1 MSSRL
6 GTHREHDLYFL
17 ALATDYDGTIAHHG
31 VVDANTCEALQRFK
45 ATGRRLILVTGRDLD
60 DLKRVFPA
68 FTLYDR
74 IVAENGAVIYD
85 PATGEERVIAP
96 APPPAFIEALTLR
109 KVAPLAVGRCI
120 VATWEPN
127 ETTVLEVIRDL
138 GLELQIIFNKGA
150 VMVLP
155 PGMNKA
161 AGLAAALR
169 DLDLSPP
176 NVVGVGDA
184 ENDHAFL
191 RFCGCDAAVGNAL
204 QAVKDEADIQLVAR
218 YGDGVIEL
226 IEMIL
231 RDDGRVLRPHRHGI
245 LVGTDRTGAEVYL
258 EPYGG
263 GVLIAG
269 SSGVGKSTLATALT
283 ERMVEK
289 AQEFCVFD
297 PEGDYDELEHAMTVG
312 DARNAPNVDEVVA
325 FLRKRVI
332 NVVVNTQALSAEERP
347 GFFARLLPEVSS
359 LRARTGRPHWL
370 IVDEAHHLLAASRE
384 DIAQVIPERLT
395 AVIFVTVHPDALSSV
410 ALRGVE
416 VVVAMG
422 NAAAETI
429 AQFCRASGAALPAG
443 MPAPGSDE
451 VLVWVRDAG
460 VAPRAV
466 KALRPRQSRRRH
478 RRKYAEGDVGE
489 GMSFYFRGPDN
500 ALNLRAQNL
509 LIFSQIAAGVD
520 EGTWEH
526 HRRAGDY
533 STWFKTV
540 IKDDE
545 LAREAADAERNANL
559 DANASRSRILA
570 AITRRYTAAAR

>member
-1 MSSRL
+1 M
-6 GTHREHDLYFL
+6 YFL

-31 VVDANTCEALQRFK
+31 VVEARTYEALKRFK
-45 ATGRRLILVTGRDLD
+45 ETGRRLILVTGRDLP
-60 DLKRVFPA
+60 DLKRVFPE
-68 FTLYDR
+68 FTLYDW
-74 IVAENGAVIYD
+74 IVAENGSVIYN
-85 PATGEERVIAP
+85 PASGEERVIAP
-96 APPPAFIEALTLR
+96 APPPAFIEALKLR
-109 KVAPLAVGRCI
+109 NVTPLAVGRCI
-120 VATWEPN
+120 VATWEPH
-127 ETTVLEVIRDL
+127 EKTVLEAIRDL

-169 DLDLSPP
+169 ELDLSPP

-191 RFCGCDAAVGNAL
+191 RFCGCDAAVANAL
-204 QAVKDEADIQLVAR
+204 PAVKDEADIRLA
-218 YGDGVIEL
+218 GPHGEGVIEL
-226 IEMIL
+226 VDMIL

-245 LVGTDRTGAEVYL
+245 LVGTDRAGVEVYL

-297 PEGDYDELEHAMTVG
+297 PEGDYDDLEHAMTVG
-312 DARNAPNVDEVVA
+312 DAKNPPNVDEVVT

-332 NVVVNTQALSAEERP
+332 NVVVNTQALSADERP
-347 GFFARLLPEVSS
+347 GFFARLLPEVSA

-370 IVDEAHHLLAASRE
+370 IIDEAHHLLAAPRE

-395 AVIFVTVHPDALSSV
+395 AVVFVTVHPDALAPV
-410 ALRGVE
+410 ALHGVE
-416 VVVAMG
+416 TVLAVG
-422 NAAAETI
+422 DAAAETV
-429 AQFCRASGAALPAG
+429 AKFCHAVGIDPPSDI
-443 MPAPGSDE
+443 PAPGSDE
-451 VLVWVRDAG
+451 VLFWVRDTG

-478 RRKYAEGDVGE
+478 RRKYAEGDVGAD
-489 GMSFYFRGPDN
+489 MSFYFRGPAN

-520 EGTWEH
+520 ERTWEH
-526 HRRAGDY
+526 HRHAGDY
-533 STWFKTV
+533 STWFRDV
-540 IKDDE
+540 IKDGA
-545 LAREAADAERNANL
+545 LAREAADAEHNADI
-559 DANASRSRILA
+559 DANESRKRILA